1 MIVSVIARLFS
12 ALSAVTTSAS
22 LPLEKAIQKWEQHP
36 GHFRFGHLSIVFPST
51 DAASYQTAGRL
62 KGARRYSGRNRGCQM
77 LERGVAAEHC
87 CVLIEQSGRRS
98 EGLNSQGSDTALLL
112 FGGVGGPS
120 VLQASKLRV
129 R

>member
-1 MIVSVIARLFS
+1 MIVSVVSRLFS
-12 ALSAVTTSAS
+12 ALSHAATAV
-22 LPLEKAIQKWEQHP
+22 LPLERDTRKQQQT
-36 GHFRFGHLSIVFPST
+36 GHFRFGLSSIVFPST
-51 DAASYQTAGRL
+51 DAASHQTAGRL
-62 KGARRYSGRNRGCQM
+62 KGARRYSRRNRGCQM
-77 LERGVAAEHC
+77 LERGVAAEHR

-112 FGGVGGPS
+112 FGGVGGLS